1 MRSEQGGT
9 NDEDEVEEGN
19 RVLIIEF
26 GDEGPQVQLGASRR
40 LLDVAGADRPTGLG
54 VALQLTGARYV

>member
-9 NDEDEVEEGN
+9 NDEDEVEEGD

-40 LLDVAGADRPTGLG
+40 LLDVAGADRPRT
-54 VALQLTGARYV
+54 QR